1 MFQTS
6 ALEILYGGQFT
17 LSTQLIKSLPPLFKS
32 ELVLRGVIFL
42 RNCGTLINKV
52 INNYYYYCYYYYYYY
67 YYYFNNQS
75 QSGE

>member
-42 RNCGTLINKV
+42 KVKEIQRRAQFCVNISMYFINE
-52 INNYYYYCYYYYYYY
+52 II
-67 YYYFNNQS
+67 Q
-75 QSGE
+75 

>member
-6 ALEILYGGQFT
+6 ALEILYSGQFFT

-67 YYYFNNQS
+67 FNNQS